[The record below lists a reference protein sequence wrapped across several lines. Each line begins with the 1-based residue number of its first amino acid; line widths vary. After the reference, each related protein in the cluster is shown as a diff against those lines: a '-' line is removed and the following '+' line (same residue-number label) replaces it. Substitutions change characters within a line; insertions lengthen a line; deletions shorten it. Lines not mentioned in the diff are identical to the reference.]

1 MNMPSSLED
10 LREEVQAIDNEIEV
24 LLYDRFVLTN
34 HIGWIKKKLGI
45 PIENLQVENSKL
57 ASMPDEI
64 KLIFKEIFKV
74 SKQCQSTIV

>member
-1 MNMPSSLED
+1 MNISSLED

-34 HIGWIKKKLGI
+34 NIGRLKKKLGL
-45 PIENLQVENSKL
+45 PIENLQVEL
-57 ASMPDEI
+57 

-74 SKQCQSTIV
+74 SKQCQNTIV

>member
-1 MNMPSSLED
+1 VNISSLED

-34 HIGWIKKKLGI
+34 NIGRLKKKLGL
-45 PIENLQVENSKL
+45 PIENLQVENNKL
-57 ASMPDEI
+57 ASMPDEL

-74 SKQCQSTIV
+74 SKQCQNTIV

>member
-1 MNMPSSLED
+1 MNISSLED

-34 HIGWIKKKLGI
+34 NIGRLKKKLDL
-45 PIENLQVENSKL
+45 PIENLQVENNKL
-57 ASMPDEI
+57 ASMPVEL

-74 SKQCQSTIV
+74 SKQCQNTIV

>member
-1 MNMPSSLED
+1 MNISSLED

-34 HIGWIKKKLGI
+34 NIGRLKKKLDL
-45 PIENLQVENSKL
+45 PIENLQVENNKL
-57 ASMPDEI
+57 ASMPDEL

-74 SKQCQSTIV
+74 SKQCQNTIV

>member
-1 MNMPSSLED
+1 MNISSLED

-34 HIGWIKKKLGI
+34 NIGRLKKKLGL
-45 PIENLQVENSKL
+45 PIENLQVENTKL
-57 ASMPDEI
+57 ASMSDEL

-74 SKQCQSTIV
+74 SKQCQNTIV

>member
-1 MNMPSSLED
+1 MNTTSLED

-34 HIGWIKKKLGI
+34 HIGRLKKKLGLK
-45 PIENLQVENSKL
+45 IENLEVENSKL
-57 ASMPDEI
+57 ASMSDEL

-74 SKQCQSTIV
+74 SKQCQTTIV

>member
-1 MNMPSSLED
+1 MNISSLEG

-34 HIGWIKKKLGI
+34 NIGRLKKKLGL
-45 PIENLQVENSKL
+45 PIENLQVENNKL
-57 ASMPDEI
+57 ASMPDEL

-74 SKQCQSTIV
+74 SKQCQNTIV

>member
-1 MNMPSSLED
+1 MNTSSLED

-34 HIGWIKKKLGI
+34 NIGRLKKKLGL
-45 PIENLQVENSKL
+45 PIENLQVENNKL
-57 ASMPDEI
+57 ASMPDEL

-74 SKQCQSTIV
+74 SKQCQNTIV

>member
-1 MNMPSSLED
+1 MNISSLED

-34 HIGWIKKKLGI
+34 NIGRLKKKLGL
-45 PIENLQVENSKL
+45 PIENLQVENNKL
-57 ASMPDEI
+57 ASMPDEL

-74 SKQCQSTIV
+74 SKQCQNTIV

>member
-1 MNMPSSLED
+1 MNMTSLED

-34 HIGWIKKKLGI
+34 HIGRLKKKLGLK
-45 PIENLQVENSKL
+45 IENLQVENSKL
-57 ASMPDEI
+57 ASMPDEL

-74 SKQCQSTIV
+74 SKQCQTTIV

>member
-1 MNMPSSLED
+1 MNISSLED

-34 HIGWIKKKLGI
+34 NIGRLKKKLGL
-45 PIENLQVENSKL
+45 PIENLQVENHKL
-57 ASMPDEI
+57 ASMPDEL

-74 SKQCQSTIV
+74 SKQCQNTIV

>member
-1 MNMPSSLED
+1 MNISSLED

-34 HIGWIKKKLGI
+34 NIGRLKKKLGL
-45 PIENLQVENSKL
+45 PIENLQVENNKL
-57 ASMPDEI
+57 ASMPVEL

-74 SKQCQSTIV
+74 SKQCQNTIV

>member
-1 MNMPSSLED
+1 MNISSLED

-34 HIGWIKKKLGI
+34 NIGRQKKKLGL
-45 PIENLQVENSKL
+45 PIENLQVENNKL
-57 ASMPDEI
+57 ASMPVEL

-74 SKQCQSTIV
+74 SKQCQNTIV

>member
-1 MNMPSSLED
+1 MNMSSLED

-34 HIGWIKKKLGI
+34 HIGRLKKKLGLK
-45 PIENLQVENSKL
+45 IENLQVENSKL
-57 ASMPDEI
+57 ASMPDEL

-74 SKQCQSTIV
+74 SKQCQTTIV

>member
-1 MNMPSSLED
+1 MNISSLED

-34 HIGWIKKKLGI
+34 NIGRLKKKLGL
-45 PIENLQVENSKL
+45 PIENLQVENTKL
-57 ASMPDEI
+57 ASMPDEL

-74 SKQCQSTIV
+74 SKQCQNTIV